1 MMENL
6 IQNTFIVGGVLTAL
20 VLVISIIAVR
30 LTPPKS
36 YVGYYPGF
44 ISFGAG
50 LISLLFAT
58 LIETRVEVFGTG
70 LGGLGIACL
79 FAGAASLM
87 ITAYLDT
94 ARQPDVQ

>member
-1 MMENL
+1 MMEDL
-6 IQNTFIVGGVLTAL
+6 IQNTFIVGGILTAV
-20 VLVISIIAVR
+20 VLVISVLAVR
-30 LTPPKS
+30 FTPAKS
-36 YVGYYPGF
+36 YIGYFPGF

-50 LISLLFAT
+50 LILLLFAT
-58 LIETRVEVFGTG
+58 LFDRIWVFGTG

-87 ITAYLDT
+87 VAALVDT